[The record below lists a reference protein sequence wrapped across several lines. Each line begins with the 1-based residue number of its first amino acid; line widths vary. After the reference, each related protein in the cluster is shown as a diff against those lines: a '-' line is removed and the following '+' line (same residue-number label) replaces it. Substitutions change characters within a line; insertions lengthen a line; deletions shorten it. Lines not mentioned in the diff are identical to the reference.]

1 LSSKE
6 KKLVVG
12 LGNPG
17 ARYKTTRH
25 NIGFLVLE
33 EGKILGTSLLFKKDR
48 RLGCVANLETD
59 ELQVTFL
66 LPQTYMNRSG
76 APVKRC
82 LESLELDSNQLLVIS
97 DDLDLPLGKV
107 RFRQKGSSGG
117 HRGLES
123 IQASLQTDNFRR
135 LKLGIGRP
143 EGRGETVDYVL
154 EPFSKEEG
162 LLAGN
167 AIKNASIV
175 VDEWLL
181 GGDQAARDKLSGL
194 DS

>member
-1 LSSKE
+1 
-6 KKLVVG
+6 VVG

-33 EGKILGTSLLFKKDR
+33 EEKILGTSLSFKKDR
-48 RLGCVANLETD
+48 HFGHVAVLETD
-59 ELQVTFL
+59 QLQVTFL

-76 APVKRC
+76 MAVIRC
-82 LESLELDSNQLLVIS
+82 LKSLELDSSQLLVIS
-97 DDLDLPLGKV
+97 DDLDLPLGRV

-123 IQASLQTDNFRR
+123 IQDSLQTDSFSR

-143 EGRGETVDYVL
+143 EAQDGAVDHVL
-154 EPFSKEEG
+154 ESFSQEDGEVVQRS
-162 LLAGN
+162 
-167 AIKNASIV
+167 IETASIV
-175 VDEWLL
+175 VGEWLL
-181 GGDQAARDKLSGL
+181 GGDQAARDKLAELLSH
-194 DS
+194 

>member
-1 LSSKE
+1 
-6 KKLVVG
+6 VG

-33 EGKILGTSLLFKKDR
+33 EGKILGTSLTFKKDR
-48 RLGCVANLETD
+48 HLGYVANVET
-59 ELQVTFL
+59 EALAVTFL
-66 LPQTYMNRSG
+66 LPQIYMNRSG
-76 APVKRC
+76 VPVKRC
-82 LESLELDSNQLLVIS
+82 LESLELDSKQLLVIS

-117 HRGLES
+117 HKGLES

-143 EGRGETVDYVL
+143 GGQDETVDYVL
-154 EPFSKEEG
+154 ESFSKEDG
-162 LLAGN
+162 PLAGN
-167 AIKNASIV
+167 AIKTASIV
-175 VDEWLL
+175 VEEWLL
-181 GGDQAARDKLSGL
+181 RGDQAARDKLSGL
-194 DS
+194 TL